1 MTVRQHFALGLNN
14 QREEVWRATVIAA
27 FDERDRASASP
38 LIVVPRDAPG
48 IPMQLQ
54 RCRGPQL
61 RTNQTAMLRR
71 YVLPTGQQEKTDQIA
86 SGRSSSMVPPG
97 CGGPS
102 GACVNLAIADGD
114 VSPVLAPHRLP

>member
-14 QREEVWRATVIAA
+14 QREKVWRATVIAA

-54 RCRGPQL
+54 RAATADQPDRNVAQIRVAHRSTREDRSDSFWPIFLHGATRLRG
-61 RTNQTAMLRR
+61 AERR
-71 YVLPTGQQEKTDQIA
+71 VRQFGH
-86 SGRSSSMVPPG
+86 S
-97 CGGPS
+97 
-102 GACVNLAIADGD
+102 
-114 VSPVLAPHRLP
+114 